1 MGDDPD
7 EDDKDKKSKKRPD
20 VPLFRDMV
28 LRKTIGKQQVKGPS
42 PLVMLQEVF
51 EETLDKGRF
60 VGITMFWKYFEDIN
74 IDRIKHVTSVEYRNL
89 RLMFWETIFY
99 AGLLFFFTLYCFNCM
114 SSAVYQARNDQL
126 QYWGGCV
133 GNHCRI
139 HEVNDVNSFWQWMS
153 NDFVNLAF
161 TKFDYMPK
169 VANLTTYFPDND
181 FSITMSPRF
190 VGHDFSNVLLG
201 TIRIRQARVLADTG
215 CENSKLFSHAYPT
228 CYGRYSADTRSKE
241 SYASRFAPFYLMGA
255 FDWKDTDVTQQTGI
269 NGELGSYSG
278 DGYFAD
284 FPPDER
290 QTRTMIDDL
299 WTWRWLD
306 KATRAIVLELTML
319 NTNVN
324 VITNTKIL
332 FEFGPTG
339 SVVATIKTTASQV
352 HFFTP
357 SLKSGVALTVFLLQ
371 LVVFILFLVY
381 TVWTGFLMFKSCRNF
396 VGQNP
401 IKYMRKQNCAGKFIF
416 IVQTFVHHFGYIWN
430 LCDLLLITLYFVHIT
445 LRFVTYIYVSA
456 ASNLASNVIGHPE
469 YFMPFA
475 GPMRDLQ
482 TSANVLAV
490 TAVISW
496 VKPFK
501 YLCMMVWFRMLTRIM
516 ERCIAKLFTFAVL
529 LLFVMFGFAVAFFC
543 GFGATN
549 QMFAGLQNTFLVLF
563 FMLIDGYSIDEKW
576 FHAGKLKIMPLVL
589 IMYIVVMYFVLL
601 NIFVAVLLD
610 VYTISAEA
618 LQAKPGPNPMG
629 VFIHTYYNWMK
640 GISLVVE
647 ENEHHLRAS
656 DLSIRLGL
664 LPGIVRRKWIEK
676 KRKMQRIAS
685 ECFAGL
691 ELFEGEDWLKE
702 NGQPALMDWSLP
714 SSRLAL
720 EQMRSE
726 TNAGPV
732 SVYDIPRQALE
743 EEEVTHAQLQR
754 LMDED
759 DTLKVLL
766 NESRATNVIRKFR
779 RANDPGEVRSLQ
791 ANVFGRMDALETI
804 NTEEDVPDVP
814 EINNCTKAMSGAVT
828 DVRNKFRIQ
837 LTGIIEA
844 TATLFEHLVE
854 LTRGI
859 DEIRGNHEDM
869 MNILADHIDLDG
881 DASDR

>member
-1 MGDDPD
+1 MAQSNTMGDDPD

-563 FMLIDGYSIDEKW
+563 FHADRWI
-576 FHAGKLKIMPLVL
+576 FHRREMVPCRQVEDHAIGAHHVHRG
-589 IMYIVVMYFVLL
+589 
-601 NIFVAVLLD
+601 D
-610 VYTISAEA
+610 VFRPPE
-618 LQAKPGPNPMG
+618 
-629 VFIHTYYNWMK
+629 
-640 GISLVVE
+640 
-647 ENEHHLRAS
+647 HLRCGTAGRLH
-656 DLSIRLGL
+656 DIRG
-664 LPGIVRRKWIEK
+664 GVAGEAW
-676 KRKMQRIAS
+676 S
-685 ECFAGL
+685 EPHGSLHPHVLQLDEGHFIGRGGERAP
-691 ELFEGEDWLKE
+691 FEGI
-702 NGQPALMDWSLP
+702 GPFHPPRP
-714 SSRLAL
+714 SSRHRA
-720 EQMRSE
+720 SE
-726 TNAGPV
+726 VDREKTENAANRERMLRGLG
-732 SVYDIPRQALE
+732 A
-743 EEEVTHAQLQR
+743 
-754 LMDED
+754 
-759 DTLKVLL
+759 
-766 NESRATNVIRKFR
+766 IR
-779 RANDPGEVRSLQ
+779 
-791 ANVFGRMDALETI
+791 GR
-804 NTEEDVPDVP
+804 
-814 EINNCTKAMSGAVT
+814 G
-828 DVRNKFRIQ
+828 
-837 LTGIIEA
+837 
-844 TATLFEHLVE
+844 LVE
-854 LTRGI
+854 RKWATGAHGLVIAEQQISVG
-859 DEIRGNHEDM
+859 
-869 MNILADHIDLDG
+869 AD
-881 DASDR
+881 AQ